1 VNYVLFMDRNVAMG
15 ATFITYL
22 LTNWTL
28 LSLKYRSS
36 LALVVFVVSPA
47 FRTSNME
54 GSTHFKLYQGS
65 WTSSTGC
72 MQVQFY
78 IILFVLIN
86 CMILQGVGSVVTF
99 LVRKTSLI

>member
-28 LSLKYRSS
+28 LSHKYRSS
-36 LALVVFVVSPA
+36 LALVVFLVSPA

-54 GSTHFKLYQGS
+54 GSTHSKLYQGS
-65 WTSSTGC
+65 WTISTGC
-72 MQVQFY
+72 VQVQSLVKY
-78 IILFVLIN
+78 FV
-86 CMILQGVGSVVTF
+86 S
-99 LVRKTSLI
+99 SYS